1 MTLKLF
7 SSDAGTPSQTQLEK
21 RTTLTDALEGFGR
34 REKSDGM
41 ERKEE
46 KNIKGTGKRKGVGK
60 ERNETEVKGEGE
72 REEEFWGHPLHFSCL
87 RPYE

>member
-1 MTLKLF
+1 
-7 SSDAGTPSQTQLEK
+7 
-21 RTTLTDALEGFGR
+21 
-34 REKSDGM
+34 M

-46 KNIKGTGKRKGVGK
+46 KNIKGTGKWKGVGK

-72 REEEFWGHPLHFSCL
+72 REDEFRGHPLHFSCL